1 MPAKGWRK
9 DEQESN
15 FDTVLLNENLSI
27 DNFLFPKATINKI
40 CKQAL
45 QSANGD
51 GSGDSGSGFLLAKDT
66 QTVIQRSS
74 ILFVNFIYHHAK
86 QIVKLQNRKVVNA
99 DDIINALVQVGYGE
113 FAPILNDE
121 LQRFNA
127 KKEAK
132 KLARA
137 KLKSDAKKSTDVE
150 DADIDEDD
158 DNGAGT
164 GGNEDRIKKIR
175 LDNPAPDDTMSEA
188 DSSLHNAS
196 TTGQLPAISHP
207 VQDDDHSIDDLEDS
221 VGADD
226 NDDEE
231 DDDEEENDDNEILQ
245 HAPSQLE
252 LEARELEGDNA
263 DRHVASNH
271 IDNYDDEDS
280 NDDENED

>member
-45 QSANGD
+45 AEESDTN
-51 GSGDSGSGFLLAKDT
+51 FLLAKDT

-99 DDIINALVQVGYGE
+99 EDIITALTQVGFSNFTNY
-113 FAPILNDE
+113 LNEE
-121 LQRFNA
+121 LVKFNN

-137 KLKSDAKKSTDVE
+137 KLKLDSKKNDNLE
-150 DADIDEDD
+150 DADIDDQTNNNNNNTNDSNKRLKTIDLDDTTMSDADNSISKSHVSSNNNNNNTEDENNDD
-158 DNGAGT
+158 D
-164 GGNEDRIKKIR
+164 
-175 LDNPAPDDTMSEA
+175 SA
-188 DSSLHNAS
+188 DH
-196 TTGQLPAISHP
+196 
-207 VQDDDHSIDDLEDS
+207 IDALED
-221 VGADD
+221 ADD
-226 NDDEE
+226 
-231 DDDEEENDDNEILQ
+231 DDDEPVEGEGEEDETEDPKIR
-245 HAPSQLE
+245 APSQLE
-252 LEARELEGDNA
+252 LEERELVGDVDKDKVNA
-263 DRHVASNH
+263 S
-271 IDNYDDEDS
+271 
-280 NDDENED
+280 DDENDENDDNDE